1 MQRVFDVLLSLLA
14 IIILLPLLLP
24 IVISLRFT
32 GERKVFYLQ
41 YRVGKGGKLFRIIK
55 FATMLENSPHMG
67 SGTITEPN
75 DPRVLPVGRVL
86 RKTKLNELPQLVNVL
101 IGDMSLIGPRPM
113 TQNEYI
119 GYTASDFENITSV
132 KPGLSGI
139 GSIYFRDEQR
149 LLERFG
155 NTRLAYQQH
164 IAPYKAQLEI
174 WYIKNKSIF
183 LYFILIFLTICYV
196 IHPNHNLLSKFFT
209 SLPKEPKIFGSSR
222 VK

>member
-1 MQRVFDVLLSLLA
+1 MQRIFDVLLSLIA

-24 IVISLRFT
+24 IIILLKFT

-41 YRVGKGGKLFRIIK
+41 YRLGEGGKLFRIIK
-55 FATMLENSPHMG
+55 FATMLENSPNMG
-67 SGTITEPN
+67 SGTITEPS

-113 TQNEYI
+113 TENEYI
-119 GYTASDFENITSV
+119 GYTEADFDYITSV

-149 LLERFG
+149 LLERFA
-155 NTRLAYQQH
+155 NKRLAYQQH

-183 LYFILIFLTICYV
+183 LYFILIFLTIWYV
-196 IHPNHNLLSKFFT
+196 INPNNDLLAKFFT
-209 SLPKEPKIFGSSR
+209 SLPKEPKIFASTRGN
-222 VK
+222 